1 MNKTHPRFDAFNE
14 KAEVTSPVDCPIIG
28 IYVPY
33 DPSEPIDEAPSNLD
47 NLRTFISTPF
57 GDKNDY
63 VLIRVRTPESSHLVQ
78 RLLSETKGIKAYYA
92 IKHMSEP
99 NDCFY
104 IVGKEPFSYQLLIGI
119 CNEAIGRV
127 FAVFQVK

>member
-14 KAEVTSPVDCPIIG
+14 RADATSPVDYPIIG
-28 IYVPY
+28 IYVPF
-33 DPSEPIDEAPSNLD
+33 DTSEPIDETPSNLD

-57 GDKNDY
+57 DDVKDY
-63 VLIRVRTPESSHLVQ
+63 ILIRSRTPESNHSVQ

-104 IVGKEPFSYQLLIGI
+104 IVGKTPFSYQLLMDI

-127 FAVFQVK
+127 SGVFQVK